1 MNSVF
6 LPSSLLLHPPALHRS
21 AFCIHSQPHYNFCRN
36 NHQRLCSLSL
46 KSPVFSCH
54 SLRHRHLSTGATA
67 PSNEGEGAV
76 AVFNFEDF
84 PEKDWSFLETGDIN
98 SDEELKRK
106 INLILSAGEIEETSR
121 VLVSIGSE
129 GFVDQIMNSLTC
141 ELLLVVHDSL
151 LVLCCIKEKY
161 DFVRC
166 WQGELIYVPEEWA
179 PFDVVFLYFLPG
191 LPFELDQIFGAL
203 GKCCLPGA
211 RIVISHPQGREVLEQ
226 QRRQFPDVVTSNL
239 PDKMTLQNTAADHSF
254 QMIEFVD
261 KRGFY
266 LAVLKFSGNDSGK

>member
-1 MNSVF
+1 M
-6 LPSSLLLHPPALHRS
+6 
-21 AFCIHSQPHYNFCRN
+21 
-36 NHQRLCSLSL
+36 
-46 KSPVFSCH
+46 
-54 SLRHRHLSTGATA
+54 RHRHLSTGATA

-76 AVFNFEDF
+76 SVFNFEDF

-141 ELLLVVHDSL
+141 QLLLVVHDSL

-161 DFVRC
+161 DLVRC
-166 WQGELIYVPEEWA
+166 WQGELIYVPEKWE

-203 GKCCLPGA
+203 GKCCLPGNFA
-211 RIVISHPQGREVLEQ
+211 
-226 QRRQFPDVVTSNL
+226 
-239 PDKMTLQNTAADHSF
+239 
-254 QMIEFVD
+254 VD
-261 KRGFY
+261 FFM
-266 LAVLKFSGNDSGK
+266 AFS